1 MPKATYS
8 GLRFGVRPHEVPGDD
23 QHWAVFDAGFTL
35 ARTGEPRAVAVCLDR
50 REATAIA
57 SFLNDDL
64 EGGRR
69 LFKDCLSQLDF
80 A

>member
-1 MPKATYS
+1 MTKATY
-8 GLRFGVRPHEVPGDD
+8 GGPRFGVKAHEVPGDYEY
-23 QHWAVFDAGFTL
+23 WAVVDAGFTL
-35 ARTGEPRAVAVCLDR
+35 SRTGQPRIVAVCLDR

-69 LFKDCLSQLDF
+69 LFKDCLSQLDH